1 MSLRSVLSDDFYS
14 NTIPKL
20 LVTKK
25 KQLKKI
31 NSYNTNSFDKDDI
44 NFKLDFSSEKKIRIC
59 IIKDLKLGQQD
70 A

>member
-25 KQLKKI
+25 KQFKKI

-44 NFKLDFSSEKKIRIC
+44 NFKLVFSSDTKIRIC
-59 IIKDLKLGQQD
+59 IIKDLKLGQ
-70 A
+70 

>member
-25 KQLKKI
+25 KQFKII
-31 NSYNTNSFDKDDI
+31 NSYNRNSIDKDNI
-44 NFKLDFSSEKKIRIC
+44 NFKLVFSSEEKIRIC
-59 IIKDLKLGQQD
+59 IIKDLKLGQKD

>member
-25 KQLKKI
+25 KQFKKI
-31 NSYNTNSFDKDDI
+31 NSYNKNFIDEDDI
-44 NFKLDFSSEKKIRIC
+44 YFKLNFTTEKKNRIC
-59 IIKDLKLGQQD
+59 IIKDLKLGQ
-70 A
+70 

>member
-25 KQLKKI
+25 ITIKKI
-31 NSYNTNSFDKDDI
+31 NSYNKNSFDKDDI
-44 NFKLDFSSEKKIRIC
+44 NFKLVFSSDTKIRIC
-59 IIKDLKLGQQD
+59 IIKDLKLGQ
-70 A
+70 

>member
-44 NFKLDFSSEKKIRIC
+44 NFKLVFSSDKKIRAC
-59 IIKDLKLGQQD
+59 IIKDLKLGQ
-70 A
+70 

>member
-44 NFKLDFSSEKKIRIC
+44 NFKLVFSNDKKIRIC
-59 IIKDLKLGQQD
+59 IIKDLKLGQ
-70 A
+70 

>member
-25 KQLKKI
+25 KQFKII
-31 NSYNTNSFDKDDI
+31 NSYNRNSIDKDNI
-44 NFKLDFSSEKKIRIC
+44 SFKLVFSSEEKIRIC
-59 IIKDLKLGQQD
+59 IIKDLKLGQKD

>member
-25 KQLKKI
+25 KQFKKI
-31 NSYNTNSFDKDDI
+31 NSYNTNSTDKDDI
-44 NFKLDFSSEKKIRIC
+44 NFKLVFSSDTKIRIC
-59 IIKDLKLGQQD
+59 IIKDLKLGQ
-70 A
+70 